1 MTHACDIIVVGAGL
15 VGLSAA
21 VAFSQLGK
29 SVVLVDAKKD
39 EIKKTNTWDSRIYAL
54 TPATENWLRALGVW
68 QHVDTARVNEIH
80 AMHLWSDSSKSPL
93 SLADSDANIEKLGV
107 IVESVNLMQALQA
120 TNIQINGHAAYGMVV
135 KYATCKSIENT
146 AQAICLT
153 LDDGA
158 QISAKLLVAADGANS
173 FVRKQMNIATKSKP
187 LHQTAIVANFSS
199 EKSHQNIAH
208 QWFGV
213 HETMALLPLVGKNVS
228 LVWSLSTE
236 MAHQL
241 LLLDKAALA
250 ARVGEKS
257 KQMLGDLRLE
267 GEVLS
272 FALNQ
277 ATATQLIAERVV
289 MIGDAAHQIHPMAG
303 QGVNLGFRDVI
314 AVQDLLAKTHAMQ
327 DIGEYVFLR
336 EYERGRKA
344 DIMRI
349 NGLTS
354 GLDALFASEYEILK
368 KLTNFGMRT
377 LNKRDSIKKVLIKQ
391 AVA

>member
-107 IVESVNLMQALQA
+107 IAENRNLTHALQA
-120 TNIQINGHAAYGMVV
+120 NIHAASGVVV
-135 KYATCKSIENT
+135 KHATCKSIENT

-199 EKSHQNIAH
+199 EKSHQKIAH

-277 ATATQLIAERVV
+277 ATATQLVAERVV
-289 MIGDAAHQIHPMAG
+289 IIGDAAHQIHPMAG